1 MTSPEETT
9 PGVRTAR
16 RGPALV
22 VTLDN
27 PGTRN
32 AIDGPLARRLIAIVR
47 EAEAD
52 PGLGVL
58 VLTHTGPVFSSGL
71 HRRYWGALGVGLPAP
86 DSDAGLAADLDAAHE
101 VVRVLYETSLLTVAL
116 ADGTVHGGLGLAMV
130 LACDLPIC
138 TRATRFHPLAGL
150 AGGVRPI
157 PDFGATWLLGRRLS
171 PAEVISFVLT
181 APDGD
186 AAEHVFGPQ
195 SDDCGGTER
204 RLSQLLEHARAGS
217 PESLRALSLAVRGGP
232 ELGLAD
238 AAARELAV
246 NRRLLADASPS
257 PGGGGGVSGRGSGAA
272 GVVAELLTGPRAVLV
287 SHLPHGRL
295 HAVPVYFASRGDRLL
310 VSAYRTS
317 QKVVNV
323 RRDPR
328 ASVLLEA
335 GSAYHDLRGALL
347 HGRVRV
353 LDLTSPE
360 VAAVSSEIFTRY
372 AGGPAAPA
380 DLARFE
386 RQATKRVVLEFR
398 WNGEATWDH
407 RGGRSTR

>member
-1 MTSPEETT
+1 MTSPGQIT

-22 VTLDN
+22 VTLDD

-58 VLTHTGPVFSSGL
+58 VLTHAGPVFSSGL
-71 HRRYWGALGVGLPAP
+71 HRRYWGALGAGPP
-86 DSDAGLAADLDAAHE
+86 DPDRDAGLAADLDAAHE

-116 ADGTVHGGLGLAMV
+116 ADGTVHGGLGLALV
-130 LACDLPIC
+130 LACDMPVC
-138 TRATRFHPLAGL
+138 TRATRFHPLASL
-150 AGGVRPI
+150 AGGVRPV
-157 PDFGATWLLGRRLS
+157 PDFGATWLLGRRLR
-171 PAEVISFVLT
+171 PAEVLSFILT

-186 AAEHVFGPQ
+186 AAEHAFGPR
-195 SDDCGGTER
+195 SDDRAGAEG
-204 RLSQLLEHARAGS
+204 RLSQLLEHARAVS
-217 PESLRALSLAVRGGP
+217 PESLRALSVTVRRGP

-246 NRRLLADASPS
+246 NRRLLAGASPL
-257 PGGGGGVSGRGSGAA
+257 PGGTGRGSGAA

-323 RRDPR
+323 QRDPR
-328 ASVLLEA
+328 ASILLEA

-360 VAAVSSEIFTRY
+360 VAALSSEIFTRY
-372 AGGPAAPA
+372 AGGPAAPG

-386 RQATKRVVLEFR
+386 RQAPKRVVLEFR
-398 WNGEATWDH
+398 WDGEATWDH
-407 RGGRSTR
+407 RPKGAFDEPR